1 MEVLQYSWHGSII
14 QCMLKPMKDEKA
26 VKVALPNTHPPLGL
40 LGDIEQRF
48 IELWGDMSSWW
59 GVSRTMAEIHGLLY
73 ITSGALAAEEIQE
86 RLGISRGN
94 VSMNIRTLVEW
105 GLVRKVRRRGQRR
118 EYYECLTDVWE
129 MFTVLAAQRKRRE
142 IDPIIRTLKDCHTLL
157 QAEVTAHT
165 KVPEATQEHF
175 RRVEDL
181 LRFLLLVENLAIHFF
196 RRDQGLREVLEM
208 LVQGQA
214 PTEPGQ
220 K

>member
-1 MEVLQYSWHGSII
+1 
-14 QCMLKPMKDEKA
+14 MKGVNP
-26 VKVALPNTHPPLGL
+26 VKLANGVKSSQTKL
-40 LGDIEQRF
+40 LTNVEQRF

-73 ITSGALAAEEIQE
+73 ITSGALSAEDIQE

-105 GLVRKVRRRGQRR
+105 GLVRKVRKRGQRR
-118 EYYECLTDVWE
+118 EYYESLTDVWE

-142 IDPIIRTLKDCHTLL
+142 IDPIIRTLKDCRELL
-157 QAEVTAHT
+157 KGEITGST
-165 KVPEATQEHF
+165 KVPEMVEQHF

-208 LVQGQA
+208 LAKSHETNGMSDA
-214 PTEPGQ
+214 
-220 K
+220 

>member
-1 MEVLQYSWHGSII
+1 M
-14 QCMLKPMKDEKA
+14 KPATRTDA
-26 VKVALPNTHPPLGL
+26 STALLAGV
-40 LGDIEQRF
+40 EQRF

-73 ITSGALAAEEIQE
+73 ITSGALSAEDIQE

-105 GLVRKVRRRGQRR
+105 GLVRKVRKRGQRR

-142 IDPIIRTLKDCHTLL
+142 IDPIIKTLKDCHTVLEG
-157 QAEVTAHT
+157 EVSSQPS
-165 KVPEATQEHF
+165 VPEPVLQHF

-196 RRDQGLREVLEM
+196 QRNQGLREVLEM
-208 LVQGQA
+208 LAQSQG
-214 PTEPGQ
+214 PDTLR
-220 K
+220 